1 MNAAI
6 DRKEAVTSFDG
17 FYAKDR
23 ALLGRY
29 LLVAGCPRDAV
40 EDVAQ
45 EAYGRALKHW
55 PQIGERNPEAWVRV
69 VATRIWFDEYRRSV
83 KQHAVGDR
91 LRLVGSTASESHAE
105 ASTMKVDVGRAL
117 ERLPAHQRA
126 VVVLF
131 YLTDASVGEIA
142 ATLGWTR
149 AKVKVDLFR
158 GRRRLLAVLA
168 TYGAPPPVKEG
179 HDA

>member
-1 MNAAI
+1 VNAAI
-6 DRKEAVTSFDG
+6 DRKEAVTSFDR

-55 PQIGERNPEAWVRV
+55 PEIGERNPEAWVRV
-69 VATRIWFDEYRRSV
+69 VATCIWFDEYRRSV

-91 LRLVGSTASESHAE
+91 LRLVGSTARESHAE
-105 ASTMKVDVGRAL
+105 ASTMKVDVGRRAGTL
-117 ERLPAHQRA
+117 ARPPASCRRA
-126 VVVLF
+126 VLP
-131 YLTDASVGEIA
+131 DGRI
-142 ATLGWTR
+142 
-149 AKVKVDLFR
+149 
-158 GRRRLLAVLA
+158 RRRDCDHTRLDA
-168 TYGAPPPVKEG
+168 GEG
-179 HDA
+179 QS

>member
-1 MNAAI
+1 M
-6 DRKEAVTSFDG
+6 TSFDG
-17 FYAKDR
+17 FYAQDR

-55 PQIGERNPEAWVRV
+55 AVIGERNPEAWVRV
-69 VATRIWFDEYRRSV
+69 VATRVWFDEYRRSV
-83 KQHAVGDR
+83 KQHAVSDR
-91 LRLVGSTASESHAE
+91 LRLVGSTARESHAD
-105 ASTMKVDVGRAL
+105 ASTTKVDVARAL

-142 ATLGWTR
+142 NTLGWTR

-168 TYGAPPPVKEG
+168 TYGAPPAVKEG

>member
-1 MNAAI
+1 M
-6 DRKEAVTSFDG
+6 TSFDG

-55 PQIGERNPEAWVRV
+55 PQIGDRNPEAWVRV

-83 KQHAVGDR
+83 KQQAVGDR
-91 LRLVGSTASESHAE
+91 LRLVGSSSRESHAE

-117 ERLPAHQRA
+117 ERLPPTS
-126 VVVLF
+126 VLSSCCS
-131 YLTDASVGEIA
+131 T
-142 ATLGWTR
+142 
-149 AKVKVDLFR
+149 
-158 GRRRLLAVLA
+158 
-168 TYGAPPPVKEG
+168 
-179 HDA
+179 

>member
-1 MNAAI
+1 MNGAT

-17 FYAKDR
+17 FYAQDR

-55 PQIGERNPEAWVRV
+55 QEIGERNPEAWVRV
-69 VATRIWFDEYRRSV
+69 VATRVWFDEYRRSV
-83 KQHAVGDR
+83 KQRAVSDR
-91 LRLVGSTASESHAE
+91 LGFVGSATRESHAE

-117 ERLPAHQRA
+117 ERLPAHQRV

-131 YLTDASVGEIA
+131 YLTDASVAEIA
-142 ATLGWTR
+142 TALGWTR

-168 TYGAPPPVKEG
+168 TYGAPPPVREG